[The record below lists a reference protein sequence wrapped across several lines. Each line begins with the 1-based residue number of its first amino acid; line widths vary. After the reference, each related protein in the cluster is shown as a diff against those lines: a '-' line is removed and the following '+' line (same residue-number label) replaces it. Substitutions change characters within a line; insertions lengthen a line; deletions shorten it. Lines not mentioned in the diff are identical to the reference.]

1 MAMSPSQLANF
12 RRRTGGGPDPR
23 PSPRSNQGVGPSNR
37 YGRRSPIES
46 SKAFDSSSR
55 SPLGS
60 ASSPAANVMR
70 ARQARAFAG
79 RTANGGNSL
88 GRMAFGGPNRGGNQ
102 TGSPALQPSQPSGY
116 AMNNMTS
123 GGDLA
128 KAYYNNQKTQL
139 PTTPATTPAAT
150 IKPGGVAGPDGGG
163 AGFPAGGPA
172 RYGDLTA
179 VGLSSL
185 AKPPIAMK
193 KGGKV
198 PKSSRSRNGCVMA
211 GRGGKYKG
219 MK

>member
-60 ASSPAANVMR
+60 ASSPSAAMMR

-139 PTTPATTPAAT
+139 PTTPATTPA
-150 IKPGGVAGPDGGG
+150 PPNHSSSNHQ
-163 AGFPAGGPA
+163 A
-172 RYGDLTA
+172 RRRRRSRRRRRR
-179 VGLSSL
+179 LSSRR
-185 AKPPIAMK
+185 
-193 KGGKV
+193 
-198 PKSSRSRNGCVMA
+198 SSKIWRPNCCWALFFG
-211 GRGGKYKG
+211 
-219 MK
+219 